1 MPYYS
6 EYANVNILTK
16 MNILTNVNVLTK
28 VYILTNVNILT
39 KVYILTDAYKVKDK
53 ILHLCF

>member
-6 EYANVNILTK
+6 EYVNVNILTK